1 MNSKTY
7 YEIEKYM
14 QQCMNDSAHDT
25 QHVYRVLYTAL
36 DIAKDFEA
44 DNEILITA
52 ALLHDIGR
60 EAQFADNKLD
70 HAVIGA
76 GMAYE
81 FLLSINWN
89 EERSNHVRDCI
100 STHRYRNTNPP
111 ESIEAK
117 ILYDADKIDV
127 IGTLGIAR
135 TLLYVGIT
143 AQPLYSVDQ
152 SGNVLDGNGDEQ
164 SSFFKEYSYKLK
176 NVHNNLFTS
185 RAKEIAGKR
194 LKGSID
200 FYNDIFLTVKDN
212 HENGLALLQDALINE
227 LE

>member
-1 MNSKTY
+1 MKSKTY
-7 YEIEKYM
+7 FEIETYM
-14 QQCMNDSAHDT
+14 KQCMNDSAHDM
-25 QHVYRVLYTAL
+25 QHVYRVLFNAL
-36 DIAKDFEA
+36 DIAKHFEV
-44 DNEILITA
+44 DTEILITA

-60 EAQFADNKLD
+60 EAQFQNNKLD
-70 HAVIGA
+70 HAIIGA
-76 GMAYE
+76 EMAYE

-89 EERSNHVRDCI
+89 EDRSSHVKDCI

-127 IGTLGIAR
+127 IGTIGIAR

-143 AQPLYSVDQ
+143 EQPLYSVDQ
-152 SGNVLDGNGDEQ
+152 NGKVLDGNKDEE

-185 RAKEIAGKR
+185 RAREIAEKR

-200 FYNDIFLTVKDN
+200 FFEDIFSTVKGN
-212 HENGLALLQDALINE
+212 HENGLALLQEALIK
-227 LE
+227 

>member
-1 MNSKTY
+1 MKAEMY
-7 YEIEKYM
+7 FVIEKYM

-36 DIAKDFEA
+36 DIAKFFEV
-44 DNEILITA
+44 DTEILITA
-52 ALLHDIGR
+52 VLLHDIGR
-60 EAQFADNKLD
+60 EAQFKNNKID
-70 HAVIGA
+70 HAIIGA
-76 GMAYE
+76 DMAYQ

-89 EERSNHVRDCI
+89 ERRSNHVKDCI

-135 TLLYVGIT
+135 TLIYIGIT
-143 AQPLYSVDQ
+143 EQPLYSVDQ
-152 SGNVLDGNGDEQ
+152 HGQVLDGNEDEE

-185 RAKEIAGKR
+185 RAKEIAAKR

-200 FYNDIFLTVKDN
+200 FYEDIFSTVKDN
-212 HENGLALLQDALINE
+212 HEKGLALLHEALIKE
-227 LE
+227 I

>member
-1 MNSKTY
+1 MKSKTY
-7 YEIEKYM
+7 FEIEKYM

-36 DIAKDFEA
+36 DIAKFFEV
-44 DNEILITA
+44 DTEILITA

-60 EAQFADNKLD
+60 EAQFKNIKLD
-70 HAVIGA
+70 HAIIGA
-76 GMAYE
+76 DMAYE

-89 EERSNHVRDCI
+89 KRRSNHVKDCI

-111 ESIEAK
+111 KSIEAK

-152 SGNVLDGNGDEQ
+152 NGKVLDGNKDEE

-176 NVHNNLFTS
+176 NVHNNLFTC
-185 RAKEIAGKR
+185 RAKEIAEKR

-200 FYNDIFLTVKDN
+200 FFEDIFSTVKDN
-212 HENGLALLQDALINE
+212 HENGLALLHDALIKE
-227 LE
+227 L